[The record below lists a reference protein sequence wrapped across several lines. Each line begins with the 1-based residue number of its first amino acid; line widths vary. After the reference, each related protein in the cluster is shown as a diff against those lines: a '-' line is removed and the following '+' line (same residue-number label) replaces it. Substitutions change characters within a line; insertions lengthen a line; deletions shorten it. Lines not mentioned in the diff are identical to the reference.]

1 MKHTQG
7 EWEIHVGNYPN
18 SYFLQTVVTD
28 DEAEGNARLME
39 AAPKLLKALQA
50 LLSVAPDLPD
60 TWNSSFD
67 KSLRD
72 AIVISKAAI
81 KKATE

>member
-1 MKHTQG
+1 
-7 EWEIHVGNYPN
+7 
-18 SYFLQTVVTD
+18 LQTIVAD
-28 DEAEGNARLME
+28 DEAEANAKLME

-50 LLSVAPDLPD
+50 LLSVAPDVPS
-60 TWNSSFD
+60 TWDSSFD